1 MQQSVVT
8 KSMNGVQLVKKLGQN
23 LKVPSTKISSAEL
36 VKNSKLEE
44 QEKIIKPDGSSFV
57 HNQRCLERA
66 KETELNMPLYNLAS
80 IVQAKLPDWIIINL
94 WGTVSLPGQ
103 ICK

>member
-44 QEKIIKPDGSSFV
+44 
-57 HNQRCLERA
+57 
-66 KETELNMPLYNLAS
+66 T
-80 IVQAKLPDWIIINL
+80 IINL